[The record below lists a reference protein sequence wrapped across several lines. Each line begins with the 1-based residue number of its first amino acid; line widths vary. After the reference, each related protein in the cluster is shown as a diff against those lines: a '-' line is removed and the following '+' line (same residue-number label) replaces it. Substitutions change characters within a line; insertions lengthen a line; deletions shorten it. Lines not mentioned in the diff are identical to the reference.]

1 MRTMGRARDIV
12 ITGLGAVTPL
22 GAGVD
27 AFWQALVERRSGV
40 RRLPAYDGRL
50 PVCIGAEIVEFDPK
64 QYVRPRKSLKVMSR
78 EIQIAFAAADM
89 ACQQAGATMGAV
101 DPERL
106 GVVFGADMIYCEPL
120 ELEAASRKCLENGGF
135 NLRSWADHA
144 MSEMYP
150 LWLLKY
156 LPNMP
161 ACHIAIAND
170 ARSHN
175 NSITL
180 GEVSSIIA
188 MAEAMRVIERG
199 QADLMITGGTG
210 NRLHP
215 MYLSFRNQQRVSQ
228 RCESPELASRPFDR
242 DRDGLVDGEGS
253 AAMIIER
260 QDHAE
265 RRGARPLA
273 RVLSYASCVEP
284 LSGGKLPTGTA
295 IRGSIGNALKSAG
308 LQPDDLDHVCANG
321 LSTVE
326 HDRSEAQA
334 IRDVLGDLPVVALK
348 SYFGSLGAAAAA
360 VEMLASVLGIQ
371 HSAVPGTLNY
381 EHPDPHCPV
390 NVVSESRPQRKP
402 NVLLLSQTTMGQ
414 AAAVVLSAVV

>member
-1 MRTMGRARDIV
+1 MGRAREIV
-12 ITGLGAVTPL
+12 ITGLGAVTPI
-22 GAGVD
+22 GAGID
-27 AFWQALVERRSGV
+27 AFWQSLVERRSGV
-40 RRLPAYDGRL
+40 RRLSAYDGRI
-50 PVCIGAEIVEFDPK
+50 PVCIGAEIADFDPK

-89 ACQQAGATMGAV
+89 ACQQAGATVGAV

-180 GEVSSIIA
+180 GEVSSI
-188 MAEAMRVIERG
+188 MALSEAMRVIERG
-199 QADLMITGGTG
+199 QAVIMITGGTG

-215 MYLSFRNQQRVSQ
+215 MYWGFRNQQRVSQ
-228 RCESPELASRPFDR
+228 RCENPELASRPFDR
-242 DRDGLVDGEGS
+242 GRDGLVDGEGS
-253 AAMIIER
+253 AAMILESR
-260 QDHAE
+260 DHAE

-273 RVLSYASCVEP
+273 RVLSYASCIEP
-284 LSGGKLPTGTA
+284 LSDGKHPTGTA
-295 IRGSIGNALKSAG
+295 IRGSITKALHSAG
-308 LQPDDLDHVCANG
+308 LRPEDLDYVSANG
-321 LSTVE
+321 LSTIE

-334 IRDVLGDLPVVALK
+334 ICDVLGDVPVVALK
-348 SYFGSLGAAAAA
+348 SYFGSLGAAAGA
-360 VEMLASVLGIQ
+360 VEMIASVLGMQ
-371 HSAVPGTLNY
+371 HSEVPGTLNY
-381 EHPDPHCPV
+381 EQPDPDCPV
-390 NVVSESRPQRKP
+390 NVVAESRPLRKP

-414 AAAVVLSAVV
+414 AAAAVLSAEV